1 MFHFRRATE
10 AAVSAILL
18 LALPS
23 FSQTPN
29 GWPFAG
35 NDLNNSRWASAET
48 ILNNQNVGG
57 LTVKWQFT
65 TQNDVSATPSVDATG
80 GYVYFPDW
88 SGNLYKLNAATGATV
103 WTHKMTDYGLSSA
116 VMSRTTPTLY
126 GTMVIIGASTSL
138 ASPNSFGAYLLAL
151 NASDGSLVWSTE
163 LDPDLNSIS
172 TASPII
178 YNGIAYVGVSS
189 SEERLLNPTFRGS
202 LVAVSLTNG
211 HILWQTY
218 FVPNGYSGAPVWSSA
233 PVIDVTRSQIYV
245 TTGNN
250 YLVPPSVQECEV
262 AAGGN
267 QKAILA
273 CQASNNYEDSI
284 VALNLATG
292 NVNWGR
298 RCSAED
304 AWISACNQQSSA
316 CPDPDGEDYDFGSG
330 ANLFTANIN
339 GVPTQLVGAGQKS
352 GIFWALSPT
361 NGAVQ
366 WSTFVG
372 PGGKVGGME
381 WGTASDNQ
389 RIYVAISNSSQT
401 AYLLEPSGVPWAGGS
416 WAALNPATG
425 AILWQVPDPGFNTVR
440 PTKRAMA
447 LGPVTVANGVV
458 YVASMSGHMY
468 ALNAATGATLWS
480 FLAPG
485 SVNASPAVVNG
496 TLYWGTGYHNFPAAD
511 PFGTASNTFYAFSLP
526 GTVIGS
532 VTLACAANA
541 GQVGAPYSSALAA
554 AGGVPPYTF
563 SIAAG
568 SLPPGLT
575 LNSSTGTISGTPTMP
590 GSFPYTIQVAD
601 STGSPAGTATSNCGI
616 AIAPAPVTLAC
627 AANAGKVGAPYSSAL
642 AATGGVP
649 PYTFSFTVGSLPPG
663 LALNSSTG
671 AIGGT
676 PSTAGNFPF
685 TAQVVDSTGTPAGTA
700 TGNCD
705 MAIAAGQT
713 TTALAVTPNPA
724 LLGQPLTLTAQ
735 ISPPSGAG
743 NVTFYDGVTVLGAVT
758 VVGGSASLTAS
769 LQTAAVHTLRA
780 LFSGNPSYAGSAST
794 TALAVDAVSSGTFLP
809 AAPYLANGPGTW
821 VAVGDFN
828 GDGKAD
834 FVVANSGVSVWLGN
848 GNGTFQ
854 APVNSAGGASPV
866 ALATGQFN
874 GDGLLDLAAVYATGE
889 VAILLGNGDGTFQPA
904 VNYAA
909 GSGPSA
915 VAAADFNGN
924 GVPDLAVAN
933 AGGVSV
939 LLGNGDGTF
948 QAAVNYAAG
957 NGPAA
962 VAAADF
968 IGNGKADLAV
978 VNAVDGTVSVLLGN
992 GDGTFQPAVSYAVAA
1007 NPQAVA
1013 VGDLNG
1019 DGRPDLVVA
1028 NNAANSVSVLLGN
1041 GDGTFQAAVSY
1052 AAGANPQSVAVADVN
1067 GDGLADVVTAN
1078 AGGGNLSVLLG
1089 NGDGTL
1095 QAAVNFSAGSGPVSL
1110 ALASFNGDSRTN
1122 VVATGGGNTAEVLLG
1137 GQAATSVALGASPN
1151 PSTAGQS
1158 VTLTGAVTPTAPFFG
1173 LPAGTVTFS
1182 NNGTALPSGTV
1193 GLSGGSAGYTTSSLA
1208 VGAPSITAA
1217 YNGNA
1222 AFLAGTSA
1230 TLTETVNP
1238 AAQTIAFGSIPNQTY
1253 GSAPFPVTATASS
1266 GLPVSFTAAGPCTVS
1281 GNMVTLTGVG
1291 SCTITANQ
1299 PGNATY
1305 TSAPP
1310 VSQCFSIAAAQT
1322 TTALAV
1328 TPNPALLGQPLTL
1341 TAQISPPSGAGN
1353 VTFYDGV
1360 TVLGAVTV
1368 VGGSASLTASLQ
1380 TAAVHTLRAL
1390 FSGNPSYAGS
1400 ASTTALAVDAVSSGT
1415 FLPAA
1420 PYLANGPGTWVAV
1433 GDFNGDGKADF
1444 VVANSGVSVWLG
1456 NGNGTFQAPV
1466 NSAGGASPVALA
1478 TGQFN
1483 GDGLLDLAAVYATGE
1498 VAILLG
1504 NGDGTFQPAVNY
1516 AAGSGP
1522 SAVAAADFNGNG
1534 VPDLAVANAG
1544 GVSVLL
1550 GNGDGTFQAAV
1561 NYAAGNGPAA
1571 VAAADFI
1578 GNGKADL
1585 AVVNA
1590 VDGTVSVL
1598 LGNGD
1603 GTFQP
1608 AVSYAVAA
1616 NPQAVAV
1623 GDLNGDGRP
1632 DLVVANNAANSVS
1645 VLLGNGD
1652 GTFQA
1657 AVSYAAGANPQSV
1670 AVADVNGDGLADVVT
1685 ANAGGGNLS
1694 VLLGNGDGT
1703 LQAAVNF
1710 SAGSGPVSLALASFN
1725 GDSRTNVV
1733 ATGGGNTAE
1742 VLLGGQ
1748 AATSVAL
1755 GASPN
1760 PSTAGQSVTLTG
1772 AVTPTAPFF
1781 GLPAGTVTFSNN
1793 GTALPSG
1800 TVGLSG
1806 GSAGY
1811 TTSSLAVG
1819 APSITAAY
1827 NGNAAFLA
1835 GTSATLTETVNPAA
1849 QTIAFGSIPNQTYGS
1864 APFPVTATA
1873 SSGLPVS
1880 FTAAGPCTV
1889 SGNMVTLTGVGSC
1902 TITANQP
1909 GNATYT
1915 SAPPVSQSFTI
1926 AQEPEGLTLSV
1937 PPSPVQQG
1945 QTVTLSAQLAPPP
1958 GAGVTVVFYDGATV
1972 LGVASVA
1979 SGSASFTTSL
1989 LLPGPHNLRADFP
2002 GNSDRAAAS
2011 SSIQPLA
2018 ISAVP
2023 SATFAAAVTYTA
2035 GVNPMGMAV
2044 GDFNLDGW
2052 PDLAVANY
2060 DTNSGSTDS
2069 VSVFLNSGNGTFAAA
2084 QNYKVDIG
2092 TTGVAVGDFNG
2103 DGIPDLMVVSASSQR
2118 LTVLQ
2123 GNGNGTFTAGTQ
2135 HFNAGSV
2142 PVRIAVADFNGDGKV
2157 DVAVVNKSSNNVS
2170 VLLGNGNL
2178 TFQTAVN
2185 YPVGTTPYAIAVGD
2199 FNLDGIADL
2208 AVSNEGSNNL
2218 TILLGNGDG
2227 TFRPGVSYPVG
2238 ASPSYLAIADFNGD
2252 QKPDLVVA
2260 NTNSNNLS
2268 VLLGNGDGTFQA
2280 AVNYAAGVGPVG
2292 IAAVDV
2298 NGDGNVDL
2306 VATGYG
2312 GNDAIVLTGNGN
2324 GTFQAAVTYLVGTKP
2339 MPLAAADFNRDGR
2352 TDIAAA
2358 NNGANS
2364 VSILLGSTTTTSTT
2378 LTSSANPSK
2387 PGTAV
2392 TFKAAVHIGGTTF
2405 GTPSGTVT
2413 FADGG
2418 KALSGGVV
2426 ALNGTS
2432 ASFSISSLSPGT
2444 HSITAAY
2451 SGDARFGGST
2461 SAVLSQGVP

>member
-292 NVNWGR
+292 NVIWGR

-627 AANAGKVGAPYSSAL
+627 AANAGQVGAPYSSAL

-705 MAIAAGQT
+705 MAIAAG
-713 TTALAVTPNPA
+713 
-724 LLGQPLTLTAQ
+724 
-735 ISPPSGAG
+735 
-743 NVTFYDGVTVLGAVT
+743 
-758 VVGGSASLTAS
+758 
-769 LQTAAVHTLRA
+769 
-780 LFSGNPSYAGSAST
+780 
-794 TALAVDAVSSGTFLP
+794 
-809 AAPYLANGPGTW
+809 
-821 VAVGDFN
+821 
-828 GDGKAD
+828 
-834 FVVANSGVSVWLGN
+834 
-848 GNGTFQ
+848 
-854 APVNSAGGASPV
+854 
-866 ALATGQFN
+866 
-874 GDGLLDLAAVYATGE
+874 
-889 VAILLGNGDGTFQPA
+889 
-904 VNYAA
+904 
-909 GSGPSA
+909 
-915 VAAADFNGN
+915 
-924 GVPDLAVAN
+924 
-933 AGGVSV
+933 
-939 LLGNGDGTF
+939 
-948 QAAVNYAAG
+948 
-957 NGPAA
+957 
-962 VAAADF
+962 
-968 IGNGKADLAV
+968 
-978 VNAVDGTVSVLLGN
+978 
-992 GDGTFQPAVSYAVAA
+992 
-1007 NPQAVA
+1007 
-1013 VGDLNG
+1013 
-1019 DGRPDLVVA
+1019 
-1028 NNAANSVSVLLGN
+1028 
-1041 GDGTFQAAVSY
+1041 
-1052 AAGANPQSVAVADVN
+1052 
-1067 GDGLADVVTAN
+1067 
-1078 AGGGNLSVLLG
+1078 
-1089 NGDGTL
+1089 
-1095 QAAVNFSAGSGPVSL
+1095 
-1110 ALASFNGDSRTN
+1110 
-1122 VVATGGGNTAEVLLG
+1122 
-1137 GQAATSVALGASPN
+1137 
-1151 PSTAGQS
+1151 
-1158 VTLTGAVTPTAPFFG
+1158 
-1173 LPAGTVTFS
+1173 
-1182 NNGTALPSGTV
+1182 
-1193 GLSGGSAGYTTSSLA
+1193 
-1208 VGAPSITAA
+1208 
-1217 YNGNA
+1217 
-1222 AFLAGTSA
+1222 
-1230 TLTETVNP
+1230 
-1238 AAQTIAFGSIPNQTY
+1238 
-1253 GSAPFPVTATASS
+1253 
-1266 GLPVSFTAAGPCTVS
+1266 
-1281 GNMVTLTGVG
+1281 
-1291 SCTITANQ
+1291 
-1299 PGNATY
+1299 
-1305 TSAPP
+1305 
-1310 VSQCFSIAAAQT
+1310 QT